1 MNRVIDNRYEL
12 IEKIGEGG
20 MATVY
25 KARCR
30 VLNRFVAIKVLKPA
44 FIEDKKFLEGFSNE
58 SRAAASLI
66 HPNIVGIYDVGV
78 TENNLHYIVM
88 EYVEGKTLS
97 SIIQQRDRLSEDET
111 ISIGQQIA
119 SALACA
125 HRNNIIHRDVKP
137 HNIIVNESGVAKI
150 TDFGIAKATSST
162 TIIKDNNITGSVHY
176 FSPEQARGGYVDGK
190 SDIYSLGIV
199 MYEMITGRVPFDGE
213 NPVSVALM
221 HINKEIN
228 PPSLYN
234 PDISPALERVI
245 MKATQKVPVHRFA
258 DSEELLRVLNGLS
271 TSKKYLA
278 SGSIAGLPFDKK
290 IVDMEQADDPML
302 DPEGKKSD
310 TIVLLKD
317 MNTGELA
324 EEIKSNMNSMTGDS
338 FSSMDDGDYSDKY
351 EPLTGLEEGPSAGM
365 IEDLTEKVPAQVDAG
380 DMGMV
385 VVPGADLST
394 NAGRR
399 KQDRHKRRDVAGAKF
414 DVPEPEPE
422 PEPEEVPEPEEEKET
437 DLAGSENSPIMTI
450 KSGDKAIKRDKD
462 GNWTTTKP
470 KRKIFTVPRVLG
482 VIFGIIIAIFL
493 SLGIM
498 WLLDYVRL
506 PDVEMP
512 EILGMDYMDA
522 KDLLEGY
529 GLEMEVKS
537 WVYSD
542 EYEENEVC
550 VQHPEAGEEVKEG
563 NVVEVSVSKG
573 LVENAVPNLES
584 MDLDSAK
591 NLIEQC
597 GYTLGTVTYEDSELA
612 EGTVLRQ
619 SPASGELI
627 KPGSAIDLVVSNGQ
641 AQVEITM
648 INLVGSTLEGATE
661 LIKNANLVLSNVE
674 EKYSTTYS
682 SGIVMEQSVPMGS
695 KIMTGTGISIVISKG
710 PDPKKENNEVEHTV
724 PLVLDYSR
732 ANSEAF
738 QLKIVMVK
746 DGVVSTIFDEC
757 RYKSND
763 GESIS
768 LTGSGKAQLRVY
780 FDGTVVSEGTMD
792 FETGDYTD

>member
-1 MNRVIDNRYEL
+1 MNRVIDDRYEL

-44 FIEDKKFLEGFSNE
+44 YIEDKKFLEGFSNE

-78 TENNLHYIVM
+78 TEKNLHYIVM

-137 HNIIVNESGVAKI
+137 HNILVNESGVAKI
-150 TDFGIAKATSST
+150 TDFGIAKATSAT
-162 TIIKDNNITGSVHY
+162 TIVNDNNITGSVHY

-199 MYEMITGRVPFDGE
+199 MYEMITGRVPFDGD
-213 NPVSVALM
+213 NPVSVAMM

-228 PPSLYN
+228 PPSYYN

-245 MKATQKVPVHRFA
+245 MKATQKIPVHRFSDA
-258 DSEELLRVLNGLS
+258 EELLTVLNGIS

-278 SGSIAGLPFDKK
+278 SGSIAGLPFDRK
-290 IVDMEQADDPML
+290 IVDMEQADDPSL

-310 TIVLLKD
+310 TIVLLRD

-324 EEIKSNMNSMTGDS
+324 EEIKTNMNSMTGDS
-338 FSSMDDGDYSDKY
+338 FSSMDDGDYSDRH
-351 EPLTGLEEGPSAGM
+351 EPLTGLEDGPGGSM
-365 IEDLTEKVPAQVDAG
+365 IEDCTERVPAQVEAG
-380 DMGMV
+380 DMGIIMA
-385 VVPGADLST
+385 PGVDLST

-399 KQDRHKRRDVAGAKF
+399 KSERVRRRDVAGASF
-414 DVPEPEPE
+414 DVPEPEPD
-422 PEPEEVPEPEEEKET
+422 PEPEEEPEV
-437 DLAGSENSPIMTI
+437 DLAGSEESPIWQI
-450 KSGDKAIKRDKD
+450 KSGDRALKKDKD

-470 KRKIFTVPRVLG
+470 KKRIFTVPRVLG
-482 VIFGIIIAIFL
+482 VIFGIIISIFL
-493 SLGIM
+493 SLGIL
-498 WLLDYVRL
+498 WLLDYIRL

-512 EILGMDYMDA
+512 KLLGMNYMDA
-522 KDLLEGY
+522 KDLLDGY
-529 GLEMEVKS
+529 GLEMEVED

-550 VQHPEAGEEVKEG
+550 IQDPAEGEEVKEG
-563 NVVEVSVSKG
+563 CVVKVSVSKG

-584 MDLDSAK
+584 MDLESAK

-597 GYTLGTVTYEDSELA
+597 GYSLGTVTYEDSELA

-627 KPGSAIDLVVSNGQ
+627 QPGSAIDLIVSNGQ

-648 INLVGSTLEGATE
+648 VNLVGSTLDGATE
-661 LIKNANLVLSNVE
+661 LLKNLNLILSNVE

-682 SGIVMEQSVPMGS
+682 KGVVMEQSVPMGS
-695 KIMTGTGISIVISKG
+695 KIMTGTGITVVISKG
-710 PDPKKENNEVEHTV
+710 PDPDKEKTEAERTV

-732 ANSEAF
+732 ASSEAF
-738 QLKIVMVK
+738 QLKVVMVK
-746 DGVVSTIFDEC
+746 NGVVSTVYDGC
-757 RYKSND
+757 CYKSND

-780 FDGTVVSEGTMD
+780 FDGTIVSEGTMD
-792 FETGDYTD
+792 FDTGQYTD